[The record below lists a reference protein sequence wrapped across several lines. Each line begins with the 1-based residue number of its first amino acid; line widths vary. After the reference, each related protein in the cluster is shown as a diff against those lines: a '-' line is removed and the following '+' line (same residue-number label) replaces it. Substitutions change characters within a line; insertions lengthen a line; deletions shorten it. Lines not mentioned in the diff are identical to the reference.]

1 MKVFEYNTK
10 EYPFRDIVSD
20 WLEVEDL
27 TKLHEFKEYRLFKR
41 ETDQSSMWHKMFYN
55 QIRIDN
61 RFDDMYMRFL
71 TEYVKPLYNE
81 ELVYQKIP
89 TFRVH
94 LKNNIS
100 VGDWHKDKMYRNV
113 EWAEKVGEVNYYLPL
128 TKAYGSNTVWA
139 ESEEDKGDFNPI
151 EADYGQCVEWD
162 ASNLVHG
169 NKVNRTP
176 QTRVSADFRVVPK
189 SRYVGSDHLTI
200 NAKIPFQIGGYYE
213 VI

>member
-81 ELVYQKIP
+81 EIVYQKIP

-94 LKNNIS
+94 L
-100 VGDWHKDKMYRNV
+100 
-113 EWAEKVGEVNYYLPL
+113 
-128 TKAYGSNTVWA
+128 
-139 ESEEDKGDFNPI
+139 
-151 EADYGQCVEWD
+151 
-162 ASNLVHG
+162 
-169 NKVNRTP
+169 
-176 QTRVSADFRVVPK
+176 
-189 SRYVGSDHLTI
+189 
-200 NAKIPFQIGGYYE
+200 
-213 VI
+213 